1 MTKRPKNT
9 SEHLISIYGYIEGLK
24 KSITNLKSNH
34 IFHLHQD
41 VEKINDKF
49 DKLLFWIVGGVGA
62 VALVFITQVLYFLS
76 K

>member
-1 MTKRPKNT
+1 MV
-9 SEHLISIYGYIEGLK
+9 IEGLK

>member
-1 MTKRPKNT
+1 MAKRPKNT
-9 SEHLISIYGYIEGLK
+9 SEHLISIYGHIEGLK
-24 KSITNLKSNH
+24 KSISNLKSNH

-49 DKLLFWIVGGVGA
+49 DKLLFWIIGGVGA

>member
-1 MTKRPKNT
+1 M
-9 SEHLISIYGYIEGLK
+9 HDDI
-24 KSITNLKSNH
+24 
-34 IFHLHQD
+34 
-41 VEKINDKF
+41 EKINDKF